1 MKYGNWLQLWLDNYV
16 KPAVK
21 QRTYERYGA
30 IVDQHVSGVLG
41 GFELDELLPSRLQIY
56 TVGMLKSGKVKG
68 EGGLRPN
75 TVNSII
81 TVIQHS
87 LKAAYAAGETESYIG
102 DRIQRPAVRKKEICC
117 FTHEEQRRIEDEIV
131 GKRKIKMY
139 GVILC
144 MYTGLRLGELLAL
157 EKGDTD
163 GFKLRVTKSCYD
175 GKDENGRFTRCT
187 DTPKTPSSVRVI
199 PVPRQL
205 RPLIE
210 TLKADGES
218 RYLINSK
225 DGKVIAV
232 RSYQR
237 SFELL
242 LKRLDIPHRGFHALR
257 HTFATRALECG
268 MDVKTLSEILGH
280 KNPSTTLMHYAHSL
294 DEHKNAMMNKVGEL
308 LDSQPDNP
316 Q

>member
-1 MKYGNWLQLWLDNYV
+1 MKYGYWLQLWLDNYV

-21 QRTYERYGA
+21 QRTYERYGE
-30 IVDQHVSGVLG
+30 IIERHVSGVLG
-41 GFELDELLPSRLQIY
+41 GLELDELLPSRLQIY
-56 TVGMLKSGKVKG
+56 TVRMLKSGNLKG
-68 EGGLRPN
+68 DGGLRPN

-87 LKAAYAAGETESYIG
+87 LKAAYAAGETGSYIG
-102 DRIQRPAVRKKEICC
+102 DRIQRPAVRKKEISC
-117 FTHEEQRRIEDEIV
+117 FTHEEQRRIEEEIA
-131 GKRKIKMY
+131 GKSNVKMY

-157 EKGDTD
+157 EKTDTD
-163 GFKLRVTKSCYD
+163 GATIRVTKSCYD
-175 GKDENGRFTRCT
+175 GKDASGKFTRRT

-199 PVPRQL
+199 PVPKQL
-205 RPLIE
+205 KQLVRALQ
-210 TLKADGES
+210 KNGKS
-218 RYLINSK
+218 QYLISAR

-242 LKRLDIPHRGFHALR
+242 LKRLGIPHRGFHALR

-280 KNPSTTLMHYAHSL
+280 KNPSTTLLHYAHSL

-308 LDSQPDNP
+308 LT
-316 Q
+316 

>member
-1 MKYGNWLQLWLDNYV
+1 MKYGYWLQLWLDNYV

-21 QRTYERYGA
+21 QRTYERYGE
-30 IVDQHVSGVLG
+30 IIERHVSGVLG
-41 GFELDELLPSRLQIY
+41 GFELDELLPSRLQVY
-56 TVGMLKSGKVKG
+56 TVNMLQSGNLKG
-68 EGGLRPN
+68 DGGLRPN

-87 LKAAYAAGETESYIG
+87 LKAAYAAGETGAYIG
-102 DRIQRPAVRKKEICC
+102 DRIQRPAVRKKEISC
-117 FTHEEQRRIEDEIV
+117 FTHEEQRRIEEEIA
-131 GKRKIKMY
+131 GKRNVKMY

-157 EKGDTD
+157 EKTDTD
-163 GFKLRVTKSCYD
+163 GTSLRVTKSCHD
-175 GKDENGRFTRCT
+175 GKDASGKFTRRT

-199 PVPRQL
+199 PVPKQL
-205 RPLIE
+205 RPLVRA
-210 TLKADGES
+210 LQKHGKS
-218 RYLINSK
+218 QYLISAK
-225 DGKVIAV
+225 DEKVIAV

-242 LKRLDIPHRGFHALR
+242 LKRLGIPHRGFHALR

-280 KNPSTTLMHYAHSL
+280 KNPSTTLLHYAHSL
-294 DEHKNAMMNKVGEL
+294 DEHKNAMMNKVGEFL
-308 LDSQPDNP
+308 T
-316 Q
+316 

>member
-1 MKYGNWLQLWLDNYV
+1 MKYGCWLQLWLDNYV

-21 QRTYERYGA
+21 QRTYERYGE
-30 IVDQHVSGVLG
+30 IIERYVSGNLG
-41 GFELDELLPSRLQIY
+41 GFEIDELLPARLQIY
-56 TVGMLKSGKVKG
+56 TVSMLKNGKLNG
-68 EGGLRPN
+68 GGGLRPN

-87 LKAAYAAGETESYIG
+87 LKAAYAAGETGSYIG
-102 DRIQRPAVRKKEICC
+102 DRIQRPAVRKTEISC
-117 FTHEEQRRIEDEIV
+117 FTHAEQRLIEEEIA
-131 GKRKIKMY
+131 GKKNVKMY

-157 EKGDTD
+157 EKTDTD
-163 GFKLRVTKSCYD
+163 GASIRVTKSCHD
-175 GKDENGRFTRCT
+175 GKDVNGKFTRRT

-199 PVPRQL
+199 PIPKQL
-205 RPLIE
+205 RPMVRMLQ
-210 TLKADGES
+210 KNGKS
-218 RYLINSK
+218 PYLINSK

-242 LKRLDIPHRGFHALR
+242 LKRLGIPHRGFHALR

-280 KNPSTTLMHYAHSL
+280 KNPSTTLLHYAHSL
-294 DEHKNAMMNKVGEL
+294 DEHKNAMMNKVGEFL
-308 LDSQPDNP
+308 S
-316 Q
+316 

>member
-1 MKYGNWLQLWLDNYV
+1 MKYGYWLQVWLENYV
-16 KPAVK
+16 KPSVK
-21 QRTYERYGA
+21 QRTYERYGE
-30 IVDQHVSGVLG
+30 IIERHISGVLG

-56 TVGMLKSGKVKG
+56 TVGMLQSGNLKSD
-68 EGGLRPN
+68 GGLRPN
-75 TVNSII
+75 TVNAII

-87 LKAAYAAGETESYIG
+87 LKAAYAAGETESYVG
-102 DRIQRPAVRKKEICC
+102 DRIRRPAVRKKEICC
-117 FTHEEQRRIEDEIV
+117 FTHEEQKRIEEEIAV
-131 GKRKIKMY
+131 KRNVKMY

-157 EKGDTD
+157 EKTDTD
-163 GFKLRVTKSCYD
+163 GARIRVTKSCHD
-175 GKDENGRFTRCT
+175 GKDLNGKFARRT
-187 DTPKTPSSVRVI
+187 DTPKTPSSVREI
-199 PVPRQL
+199 PVPQRL
-205 RPLIE
+205 KPLVRA
-210 TLKADGES
+210 LQKHGKS
-218 RYLINSK
+218 QYLISAR

-242 LKRLDIPHRGFHALR
+242 LKRLGIPHRGFHALR

-308 LDSQPDNP
+308 LS
-316 Q
+316 

>member
-1 MKYGNWLQLWLDNYV
+1 MKYGYWLQLWLDNYV

-21 QRTYERYGA
+21 QRTYERYGE
-30 IVDQHVSGVLG
+30 IIERHVNGVLG
-41 GFELDELLPSRLQIY
+41 GLELDELRPSRLQVY
-56 TVGMLKSGKVKG
+56 TVRMLKSGNSKG
-68 EGGLRPN
+68 DGGLRPN

-87 LKAAYAAGETESYIG
+87 LKAAYAAGETDSYIG
-102 DRIQRPAVRKKEICC
+102 DRIQRPAVRKQEINC
-117 FTHEEQRRIEDEIV
+117 FTLDEQRRIEEEIV
-131 GKRKIKMY
+131 SKSNVKMY

-157 EKGDTD
+157 EKTD
-163 GFKLRVTKSCYD
+163 ADGQQIRVTKSCYD
-175 GKDENGRFTRCT
+175 GKDADGKFARLT

-199 PVPRQL
+199 PVPKQL
-205 RPLIE
+205 KPLVSA
-210 TLKADGES
+210 LKKHGKS
-218 RYLINSK
+218 QYLINAK

-242 LKRLDIPHRGFHALR
+242 LKRLGIPHRGFHALR

-280 KNPSTTLMHYAHSL
+280 KNPSTTLLHYAHSL
-294 DEHKNAMMNKVGEL
+294 DEHKNAMMDKVGEL
-308 LDSQPDNP
+308 LN
-316 Q
+316 

>member
-21 QRTYERYGA
+21 QRTYERYGK
-30 IVDQHVSGVLG
+30 IIERHVSGVLG
-41 GFELDELLPSRLQIY
+41 EYELDELLPSRLQIY
-56 TVGMLKSGKVKG
+56 TVSMLKSGNLRG
-68 EGGLRPN
+68 DGGLRPN

-87 LKAAYAAGETESYIG
+87 LKAAYAAGETSTYIG
-102 DRIQRPAVRKKEICC
+102 DRIQRPAVRKTEINC
-117 FTHEEQRRIEDEIV
+117 FTLEEQRRIEEEIA
-131 GKRKIKMY
+131 GKKNVKMY
-139 GVILC
+139 GIILC

-157 EKGDTD
+157 EKTDTD
-163 GFKLRVTKSCYD
+163 GASIRVTKSCHD
-175 GKDENGRFTRCT
+175 GKDANGKFTRRT

-199 PVPRQL
+199 PVPKQL
-205 RPLIE
+205 RPLVRA
-210 TLKADGES
+210 LQKNGKS
-218 RYLINSK
+218 QYLISAR

-242 LKRLDIPHRGFHALR
+242 LKRLGIPHRGFHALR

-280 KNPSTTLMHYAHSL
+280 KNPSTTLLHYAHSL
-294 DEHKNAMMNKVGEL
+294 DEHKNAMMNKVGEFL
-308 LDSQPDNP
+308 S
-316 Q
+316 

>member
-1 MKYGNWLQLWLDNYV
+1 MKYGCWLQLWLDNYV

-21 QRTYERYGA
+21 QRTYERYGE
-30 IVDQHVSGVLG
+30 IIERYVRGKLG
-41 GFELDELLPSRLQIY
+41 GFEIDELLPSRLQVY
-56 TVGMLKSGKVKG
+56 TVSMLQSGKTNG
-68 EGGLRPN
+68 GGGLRPN

-87 LKAAYAAGETESYIG
+87 LKAAYAAGETENYVG
-102 DRIQRPAVRKKEICC
+102 DRIQRPAVRKKEISC
-117 FTHEEQRRIEDEIV
+117 FTHQEQRRIEEEIA
-131 GKRKIKMY
+131 GKKNTKMY

-157 EKGDTD
+157 EKTDTD
-163 GFKLRVTKSCYD
+163 GASIRVTKSCHD
-175 GKDENGRFTRCT
+175 GKDESGKFTRRT

-199 PVPRQL
+199 PIPKQL
-205 RPLIE
+205 RPLVHA
-210 TLKADGES
+210 LQKSGKS
-218 RYLINSK
+218 PYLINSK

-242 LKRLDIPHRGFHALR
+242 LKRLGIPHRGFHALR

-280 KNPSTTLMHYAHSL
+280 KNPSTTLLHYAHSL
-294 DEHKNAMMNKVGEL
+294 DEHKNAMMNKVGEFL
-308 LDSQPDNP
+308 S
-316 Q
+316 

>member
-1 MKYGNWLQLWLDNYV
+1 MKYGYWLQLWLDNYV

-21 QRTYERYGA
+21 QRTYERYGE
-30 IVDQHVSGVLG
+30 IIERHVNGVLG
-41 GFELDELLPSRLQIY
+41 GLELDELRPSRLQVY
-56 TVGMLKSGKVKG
+56 TVRMLKSGNSKG
-68 EGGLRPN
+68 DGGLRPN

-87 LKAAYAAGETESYIG
+87 LKAAYAAGETDSYIG
-102 DRIQRPAVRKKEICC
+102 DRIQRPAVRKQEINC
-117 FTHEEQRRIEDEIV
+117 FTLDEQRRIEEEIV
-131 GKRKIKMY
+131 SKSNVKMY

-157 EKGDTD
+157 EKTD
-163 GFKLRVTKSCYD
+163 ADGQQIRVTKSCYD
-175 GKDENGRFTRCT
+175 GKGADGKFARLT

-199 PVPRQL
+199 PVPKQL
-205 RPLIE
+205 KPLV
-210 TLKADGES
+210 TALKKHGKS
-218 RYLINSK
+218 QYLINAK

-242 LKRLDIPHRGFHALR
+242 LKRLGIPHRGFHALR

-280 KNPSTTLMHYAHSL
+280 KNPSTTLLHYAHSL
-294 DEHKNAMMNKVGEL
+294 DEHKNAMMDKVGEL
-308 LDSQPDNP
+308 LN
-316 Q
+316 

>member
-1 MKYGNWLQLWLDNYV
+1 MRYDYWLKLWLDNYV
-16 KPAVK
+16 KPSVK
-21 QRTYERYGA
+21 QRTYERYGK
-30 IVDQHVSGVLG
+30 IIENHLSGVLG
-41 GFELDELLPSRLQIY
+41 GFELDELLPSRLQTY
-56 TVGMLKSGKVKG
+56 AAGMLNGG
-68 EGGLRPN
+68 NMREDGGLRPN

-87 LKAAYAAGETESYIG
+87 LKTAYAAGETDAYVG
-102 DRIQRPAVRKKEICC
+102 DRIMRPAVRKKEISC
-117 FTHEEQRRIEDEIV
+117 FTLDEQRRIEEEIV
-131 GKRKIKMY
+131 GKKNVKMY

-157 EKGDTD
+157 EKTD
-163 GFKLRVTKSCYD
+163 ADGKFLRVTKSCYD
-175 GKDENGRFTRCT
+175 GKDADGKFARLT

-205 RPLIE
+205 KPLI
-210 TLKADGES
+210 TAMKNHGNS
-218 RYLINSK
+218 PYLINSK
-225 DGKVIAV
+225 DGKVVAV

-242 LKRLDIPHRGFHALR
+242 LKRLEIPHRGFHALR

-294 DEHKNAMMNKVGEL
+294 DEHKNAMMNKLGEL
-308 LDSQPDNP
+308 LE
-316 Q
+316 

>member
-1 MKYGNWLQLWLDNYV
+1 MKYGYWLRLWLDNYV

-21 QRTYERYGA
+21 QRTYERYGE
-30 IVDQHVSGVLG
+30 IIDRYVNGVLG
-41 GFELDELLPSRLQIY
+41 GLELDELRPSRLQVY
-56 TVGMLKSGKVKG
+56 TVRMLKSGNSKG
-68 EGGLRPN
+68 DGGLRPN

-87 LKAAYAAGETESYIG
+87 LKAAYVAGETDSYIG
-102 DRIQRPAVRKKEICC
+102 DRIQRPTVRKKEISC
-117 FTHEEQRRIEDEIV
+117 FTLDEQRRIEEEIV
-131 GKRKIKMY
+131 SKRNVKMY

-157 EKGDTD
+157 EKTDTD
-163 GFKLRVTKSCYD
+163 GRQIKVTKSCYD
-175 GKDENGRFTRCT
+175 GKDESGRFTRCT

-199 PVPRQL
+199 PVPKQL
-205 RPLIE
+205 KPLLS
-210 TLKADGES
+210 TLQKHGKS
-218 RYLINSK
+218 PYLINAK

-242 LKRLDIPHRGFHALR
+242 LKRLGIPHRGFHALR

-280 KNPSTTLMHYAHSL
+280 KNPSTTLLHYAHSL

-308 LDSQPDNP
+308 LV
-316 Q
+316 

>member
-1 MKYGNWLQLWLDNYV
+1 MKYGYWLQLWLDAYV

-30 IVDQHVSGVLG
+30 IIEQHVNVALG
-41 GFELDELLPSRLQIY
+41 EYELDELLPARLQVY
-56 TVGMLKSGKVKG
+56 TVNMLKSGNLKDN
-68 EGGLRPN
+68 GGLRPN

-87 LKAAYAAGETESYIG
+87 LKAAYAAGETGSYFG
-102 DRIQRPAVRKKEICC
+102 DRIQRPAVRKKEISC
-117 FTHEEQRRIEDEIV
+117 FTHEEQRRIEEEIA
-131 GKRKIKMY
+131 GKRNVKMY

-157 EKGDTD
+157 EKTDTD
-163 GFKLRVTKSCYD
+163 GAQIRITKSCHD
-175 GKDENGRFTRCT
+175 GKDANGKFTRRT
-187 DTPKTPSSVRVI
+187 DTPKTPSSVRII
-199 PVPRQL
+199 PVPKQL
-205 RPLIE
+205 KPLVRA
-210 TLKADGES
+210 LQKNGKS
-218 RYLINSK
+218 QYLISAR

-242 LKRLDIPHRGFHALR
+242 LKRLGIPHRGFHALR

-280 KNPSTTLMHYAHSL
+280 KNPSTTLLHYAHSL

-308 LDSQPDNP
+308 LT
-316 Q
+316 

>member
-1 MKYGNWLQLWLDNYV
+1 MRYDYWLRLWLDNYV
-16 KPAVK
+16 KPSVK
-21 QRTYERYGA
+21 QRTYERYGK
-30 IVDQHVSGVLG
+30 IIENHLSGVLG
-41 GFELDELLPSRLQIY
+41 GFELDELLPSRLQVY
-56 TVGMLKSGKVKG
+56 AVGMLSGGNLKG

-87 LKAAYAAGETESYIG
+87 LKTAYAAGETNAYVG
-102 DRIQRPAVRKKEICC
+102 DKILRPAVRKKEICC
-117 FTHEEQRRIEDEIV
+117 FTLEEQRRIEEEIA
-131 GKRKIKMY
+131 GKKNVKMY

-157 EKGDTD
+157 EKTDTD
-163 GFKLRVTKSCYD
+163 GKVLRVTKACYD
-175 GKDENGRFTRCT
+175 GKDADGKFARLT

-205 RPLIE
+205 KPLI
-210 TLKADGES
+210 TALQKHGNS
-218 RYLINSK
+218 KYLISSK
-225 DGKVIAV
+225 DGKVVAV

-242 LKRLDIPHRGFHALR
+242 LKRLGIPHRGFHALR

-308 LDSQPDNP
+308 LE
-316 Q
+316 

>member
-1 MKYGNWLQLWLDNYV
+1 MRYDYWLRLWLDNYV
-16 KPAVK
+16 KPSVK
-21 QRTYERYGA
+21 QRTYERYGK
-30 IVDQHVSGVLG
+30 IIENHLSGVLG
-41 GFELDELLPSRLQIY
+41 DFELDELLPSRLQVY
-56 TVGMLKSGKVKG
+56 AVGMLNGGNLKG

-87 LKAAYAAGETESYIG
+87 LKTAYAAGETNAYVG
-102 DRIQRPAVRKKEICC
+102 DKILRPAVRKKEICC
-117 FTHEEQRRIEDEIV
+117 FTLEEQRRIEEEIA
-131 GKRKIKMY
+131 GKKNVKMY

-157 EKGDTD
+157 EKTDTD
-163 GFKLRVTKSCYD
+163 GSVLRVTKSCYD
-175 GKDENGRFTRCT
+175 GKDADGRFARLT

-205 RPLIE
+205 KPLI
-210 TLKADGES
+210 TALQKHGNS
-218 RYLINSK
+218 KYLISSK
-225 DGKVIAV
+225 DGKVVAV

-242 LKRLDIPHRGFHALR
+242 LKRLGIPHRGFHALR

-308 LDSQPDNP
+308 LE
-316 Q
+316 

>member
-1 MKYGNWLQLWLDNYV
+1 MKYGCWLQLWLDNYV

-21 QRTYERYGA
+21 QRTYERYGE
-30 IVDQHVSGVLG
+30 IIERYVRGKLG
-41 GFELDELLPSRLQIY
+41 GFEIDELLPSRLQVY
-56 TVGMLKSGKVKG
+56 TVSMLKSGKTNG
-68 EGGLRPN
+68 GGGLRPN

-87 LKAAYAAGETESYIG
+87 LKAAYAAGETVSYVG
-102 DRIQRPAVRKKEICC
+102 DRIQRPAVRKKEISC
-117 FTHEEQRRIEDEIV
+117 FTHQEQRRIEEEIA
-131 GKRKIKMY
+131 GKKNLKMY

-157 EKGDTD
+157 EKTDTD
-163 GFKLRVTKSCYD
+163 GASIRVTKSCHD
-175 GKDENGRFTRCT
+175 GKDESGRFTRRT

-199 PVPRQL
+199 PIPKQL
-205 RPLIE
+205 RPLVR
-210 TLKADGES
+210 TLQKNGKS
-218 RYLINSK
+218 PYLINSK

-242 LKRLDIPHRGFHALR
+242 LKRLGIPHRGFHALR

-280 KNPSTTLMHYAHSL
+280 KNPSTTLLHYAHSL
-294 DEHKNAMMNKVGEL
+294 DEHKNAMMNKVGEFL
-308 LDSQPDNP
+308 N
-316 Q
+316 

>member
-1 MKYGNWLQLWLDNYV
+1 MKYGYWLQLWLDNYV

-21 QRTYERYGA
+21 QRTYERYGE
-30 IVDQHVSGVLG
+30 IIERHVNGVLG
-41 GFELDELLPSRLQIY
+41 GLELDELRPSRLQVY
-56 TVGMLKSGKVKG
+56 TVRMLKSGNSKG
-68 EGGLRPN
+68 DGGLRPN

-87 LKAAYAAGETESYIG
+87 LKAAYAAGETDSYIG
-102 DRIQRPAVRKKEICC
+102 DRIQRPAVRKQEINC
-117 FTHEEQRRIEDEIV
+117 FTLDEQRRIEEEIV
-131 GKRKIKMY
+131 SKSNVKMY

-157 EKGDTD
+157 EKTD
-163 GFKLRVTKSCYD
+163 ADGQQIRVTKSCYD
-175 GKDENGRFTRCT
+175 GKDADGKFARLT

-199 PVPRQL
+199 PVPKKL
-205 RPLIE
+205 KPLVSA
-210 TLKADGES
+210 LKKHGKS
-218 RYLINSK
+218 QYLINAK

-242 LKRLDIPHRGFHALR
+242 LKRLGIPHRGFHALR

-280 KNPSTTLMHYAHSL
+280 KNPSTTLLHYAHSL
-294 DEHKNAMMNKVGEL
+294 DEHKNAMMDKVGEL
-308 LDSQPDNP
+308 LN
-316 Q
+316 